1 MFPLDPKYN
10 TVLPQ
15 LCFEIAVEHESIR
28 TLVDTDTAR
37 YFAAGSGTRTWFGVK
52 LLLDKT
58 GQGNHRWYCAQKDR
72 DWDPTTNSYLNTAT
86 INPAS
91 FPRVPQGH
99 PNRLLSVPVPGQ
111 QLSIDVQHLIR
122 PIPLPANQPATF
134 TVDLEALRLKII
146 EVLLDC

>member
-15 LCFEIAVEHESIR
+15 LCFEIAVEHESIP
-28 TLVDTDTAR
+28 TLVDDDTAR

-58 GQGNHRWYCAQKDR
+58 GQANHRWYCAQKDR

-91 FPRVPQGH
+91 FPRVTH
-99 PNRLLSVPVPGQ
+99 HNRLLSIPVPGQ

-122 PIPLPANQPATF
+122 PIPLPANQPPTF
-134 TVDLEALRLKII
+134 TVDLEALRLR
-146 EVLLDC
+146 LLRWLA